1 MSNENFDNL
10 SREELIARLTKAENQ
25 VEKLFEINKS
35 KDVSFS
41 SACREAG
48 SVIHSLSELIDKN
61 HERYDQFTQK
71 YIDGHISSNKES
83 TESYINALLREGEIF
98 PADKKKLEDIV
109 ISASFLDITEGS
121 IYANAI
127 MIAPDTYEKEALKII
142 ERAGRYD
149 PVVHHYDDGRDYDR
163 YPEDPKHKPELFK
176 ETVQHF
182 LNITVEDPFS
192 FASNEAE
199 AAKGMGL
206 LSQVL
211 KTKSYE
217 HNYDD
222 EKFFNESLNSI
233 IYGSHLPQCKGV
245 AEIAKQ
251 GIIPVDISKL
261 SSKSFIEY
269 INNEYIQK
277 KDGGVSYF
285 NETMNDVIIPIAQ
298 SGAFNEELKSGN
310 EGFLH
315 NIKNG
320 LPDNLK
326 PEMENFINDL
336 RSNLEVSNINR
347 NRPKL

>member
-1 MSNENFDNL
+1 MSTENFDNL

-25 VEKLFEINKS
+25 VEKLFEINNS

-41 SACREAG
+41 NACREAG
-48 SVIHSLSELIDKN
+48 SVVHSLSGMIDKN

-71 YIDGHISSNKES
+71 YIDEHISSNKGW
-83 TESYINALLREGEIF
+83 TEAYIQAFLREGELF

-127 MIAPDTYEKEALKII
+127 MIAPDTYGKEALKII

-149 PVVHHYDDGRDYDR
+149 PVVYHYDDGRDYDH

-192 FASNEAE
+192 FASNEAD

-211 KTKSYE
+211 KTESYE

-233 IYGSHLPQCKGV
+233 IYGSYLPQCKGV
-245 AEIAKQ
+245 AEIAQQ

-269 INNEYIQK
+269 INNEYTQK

-285 NETMNDVIIPIAQ
+285 NETMNEVIIPIAK
-298 SGAFNEELKSGN
+298 SGAFNEELKSGK

-320 LPDNLK
+320 LPENLK
-326 PEMENFINDL
+326 PEMEAFINGLRNDL
-336 RSNLEVSNINR
+336 TSSNINR
-347 NRPKL
+347 SRPKV

>member
-1 MSNENFDNL
+1 MSTENFDNL
-10 SREELIARLTKAENQ
+10 SREELIARLTQAENQ

-41 SACREAG
+41 NSCRDSG
-48 SVIHSLSELIDKN
+48 SVIRSLSEIIDKN
-61 HERYDQFTQK
+61 HEKYDQFTQK
-71 YIDGHISSNKES
+71 YIDEHISSNKGW
-83 TESYINALLREGEIF
+83 TEAYIKAFLREGDVL

-127 MIAPDTYEKEALKII
+127 MIAPDTYGKEALKII

-149 PVVHHYDDGRDYDR
+149 PVVHHYDDGRDYDH

-176 ETVQHF
+176 ETVEHF
-182 LNITVEDPFS
+182 LNLTVEDPFD
-192 FASNEAE
+192 FGSNEVEVSKA
-199 AAKGMGL
+199 MGL

-211 KTKSYE
+211 KTESYE

-233 IYGSHLPQCKGV
+233 IYGSSLSQSQGV
-245 AEIAKQ
+245 VEIAKQ

-261 SSKSFIEY
+261 NSKSFIEH
-269 INNEYIQK
+269 INSDYVQN

-285 NETMNDVIIPIAQ
+285 NETMNEVIKPIAK
-298 SGAFNEELKSGN
+298 SGAFNEELKSGK

-326 PEMENFINDL
+326 PEMEVFINGLRNDL
-336 RSNLEVSNINR
+336 TSSNTNR
-347 NRPKL
+347 NRPKA

>member
-83 TESYINALLREGEIF
+83 TEAYINAVLREGEIF

-127 MIAPDTYEKEALKII
+127 MIAPDTYGKEALKII

-192 FASNEAE
+192 FGHNEVEVSKA
-199 AAKGMGL
+199 MGL

-211 KTKSYE
+211 KTESYDY
-217 HNYDD
+217 NYDD

-233 IYGSHLPQCKGV
+233 IYHSYLPHCDGAV
-245 AEIAKQ
+245 EIAKQ
-251 GIIPVDISKL
+251 GIIPIDASKL
-261 SSKSFIEY
+261 SSKSFIEH
-269 INNEYIQK
+269 INSPYIQE
-277 KDGGVSYF
+277 KDSGLSYF
-285 NETMNDVIIPIAQ
+285 NETMDKIIRPIA
-298 SGAFNEELKSGN
+298 KSGTFDEEIKSN
-310 EGFLH
+310 KEGFLH
-315 NIKNG
+315 ELKNG

-326 PEMENFINDL
+326 PEMETFINDL
-336 RSNLEVSNINR
+336 RSNIEVKNKNKFKI
-347 NRPKL
+347 